1 MDEIGMDDSSG
12 IDQVAQ
18 VAEAADSATSQHDA
32 ASRWRRSL
40 ALRTGATAVV
50 ACGLAAGSYGI
61 AAAAS
66 STGAPKNASA
76 LAATA
81 SSPST
86 AKPSAPSAKSPRLGR
101 PAPFGPLGGFGGRF
115 GDLGQGGTVK
125 SFTATTITVDTA
137 FNGTITVTTNASTTY
152 SKGGKTVTRSAL
164 ATGEQVAFLPA
175 SRPTAS
181 STSTPTLV
189 RTVEIVLPHVSG
201 KVISVNGSQVVVQQQ
216 DGLYVTVNVASSTA
230 YDEAGQAAPS
240 SAVVAGVEVSVTGT
254 VSADHTQIDATTVD
268 ILLPSVAGQVTAV
281 SGTTLTITGFDGTT
295 ETVTTGTGTVFR
307 DKSGKTTIASV
318 AKGDFVEAFG
328 TVGSGSSFAAVTV
341 DVGPGMSS
349 GPAISGGPAFSGGPA
364 GSGPF
369 GGGRFG
375 GRGGSGRPGGFGG
388 PAGWGGQGGTTTG
401 AGVSGA
407 STTL

>member
-12 IDQVAQ
+12 IDQMAQ
-18 VAEAADSATSQHDA
+18 VAEAADPAASQHDA

-66 STGAPKNASA
+66 STGAPKTASA

-86 AKPSAPSAKSPRLGR
+86 AKPSTPSTKSPSLGG
-101 PAPFGPLGGFGGRF
+101 PAPFGPLGGGFGGRGF
-115 GDLGQGGTVK
+115 GDLGGGGTVK

-181 STSTPTLV
+181 STGAPTLV

-201 KVISVNGSQVVVQQQ
+201 KVISVIGSQVVVEQQ

-240 SAVVAGVEVSVTGT
+240 SAVAAGVEVSVTGT
-254 VSADHTQIDATTVD
+254 LSADHAQIDATTVD
-268 ILLPSVAGQVTAV
+268 ILLPSVAGRVTAV
-281 SGTTLTITGFDGTT
+281 SGTTLTITGFDGAT
-295 ETVTTGTGTVFR
+295 ETVTTSTGTVFR

-328 TVGSGSSFAAVTV
+328 TVGSGSSLAAVTV

-349 GPAISGGPAFSGGPA
+349 GPAFSGGPG